1 MTDEDTGR
9 KRPDWVPDNAGKEF
23 TTQVLD
29 GVAGGHDGLAG
40 QNAEVGLRVSPRRRQ
55 LSVDDYV
62 QGVLAA
68 DRSVLG
74 RAITLMES
82 NAPDHQETAQTV
94 LQELLPHTGKALR
107 VGVTGMPGAGK
118 STLIDTL
125 GEQLCD
131 RGLTIA
137 VLAVDPSSTLTRGSI
152 LGDKTR
158 MDGLSRREGAFIR
171 PSPTGGTLG
180 GVTRK
185 SRETMLVC
193 EAAGFDVILVETV
206 GVGQSEV
213 AVRAMVDFFLLVLI
227 AGAGDEL
234 QGLKRGVMELCD
246 TVLINKSD
254 GDNKL
259 RAEAARSELERI
271 IHFLQ
276 PATQGWTTRVMSCS
290 GLTGSGVA
298 EIWEVVEE
306 FRDLTRE
313 SGAFEARRK
322 VQLVEW
328 IRVLARDYL
337 ERRFFEDPAVKSR
350 LPELE
355 IAVAEGRTPA
365 TRAVVELIELYEKG
379 RL

>member
-1 MTDEDTGR
+1 M
-9 KRPDWVPDNAGKEF
+9 
-23 TTQVLD
+23 LD

-55 LSVDDYV
+55 LSVEDYV